1 MKYGYVVFDMDG
13 TLIDTCEAIQHRL
26 GYPLT
31 DRRYS
36 STDLGITI
44 QLMPYRQNALQR
56 PRCAPP
62 SARRAIVGL
71 KMLGVRD
78 EDIQRGI
85 LLWSENIKKYEDTPR
100 AFPGVRELMDGLKAG
115 GCRIGI
121 ATSKNAAELEHSREQ
136 FGDIVSRAD
145 CVICADDTAEHKPEP
160 GPLLK
165 YMERTG
171 AKPSEV
177 LYVGDTV
184 YDMRCARG
192 AGVDFALARW
202 GNPDGRVDADYD
214 EPTPLALLEKL
225 R

>member
-1 MKYGYVVFDMDG
+1 M
-13 TLIDTCEAIQHRL
+13 TARPIRRNAQT
-26 GYPLT
+26 P
-31 DRRYS
+31 DRNGKIFYTS
-36 STDLGITI
+36 ITSLSHI
-44 QLMPYRQNALQR
+44 
-56 PRCAPP
+56 
-62 SARRAIVGL
+62 
-71 KMLGVRD
+71 
-78 EDIQRGI
+78 
-85 LLWSENIKKYEDTPR
+85 
-100 AFPGVRELMDGLKAG
+100 
-115 GCRIGI
+115 
-121 ATSKNAAELEHSREQ
+121 SKQ

-184 YDMRCARG
+184 YDMQCARG

-214 EPTPLALLEKL
+214 EPTPMALLEKL

>member
-1 MKYGYVVFDMDG
+1 MKYGHVVFDMDG
-13 TLIDTCEAIQHRL
+13 TLIDTCEAIQRSL
-26 GYPLT
+26 RDTIAMLT
-31 DRRYS
+31 GNTPTEAEVRA
-36 STDLGITI
+36 TFGT
-44 QLMPYRQNALQR
+44 
-56 PRCAPP
+56 P
-62 SARRAIVGL
+62 SDAGL

-78 EDIQRGI
+78 EDIPRGI

-100 AFPGVRELMDGLKAG
+100 AFPGVRELMDGLKAA
-115 GCRIGI
+115 GCRLGI
-121 ATSKNAAELEHSREQ
+121 ATSKNTAELEHSRKQ
-136 FGDIVSRAD
+136 FGDIVSRVD
-145 CVICADDTAEHKPEP
+145 CIICADDTAEHKPKP

-165 YMERTG
+165 YMEYTG
-171 AKPSEV
+171 ARPSEV

-184 YDMRCARG
+184 YDMQCARG

>member
-13 TLIDTCEAIQHRL
+13 TLIDTCEAIQQSLRDTIVM
-26 GYPLT
+26 LT
-31 DRRYS
+31 GKTPAKAEMRA
-36 STDLGITI
+36 TFGT
-44 QLMPYRQNALQR
+44 
-56 PRCAPP
+56 P
-62 SARRAIVGL
+62 SDVGL

-85 LLWSENIKKYEDTPR
+85 LLWSENIKKY
-100 AFPGVRELMDGLKAG
+100 
-115 GCRIGI
+115 
-121 ATSKNAAELEHSREQ
+121 
-136 FGDIVSRAD
+136 GDIVSRAD

-184 YDMRCARG
+184 YDMQCARG

>member
-13 TLIDTCEAIQHRL
+13 TLIDTCEAIQQSLRDTIVM
-26 GYPLT
+26 LT
-31 DRRYS
+31 GK
-36 STDLGITI
+36 TPAKAE
-44 QLMPYRQNALQR
+44 M
-56 PRCAPP
+56 
-62 SARRAIVGL
+62 RATL
-71 KMLGVRD
+71 
-78 EDIQRGI
+78 

>member
-13 TLIDTCEAIQHRL
+13 TLIDTCEAIQRSL
-26 GYPLT
+26 RDTVAALT
-31 DRRYS
+31 GREPTAADMRATFGTPSDAGLRM
-36 STDLGITI
+36 LGI
-44 QLMPYRQNALQR
+44 
-56 PRCAPP
+56 
-62 SARRAIVGL
+62 
-71 KMLGVRD
+71 RD

-85 LLWSENIKKYEDTPR
+85 LLWGENIKRYEDTSR
-100 AFPGVRELMDGLKAG
+100 VFPGVRELMDGLKAG

-121 ATSKNAAELEHSREQ
+121 ATSKNAAELEHSREK
-136 FGDIVSRAD
+136 FEDIVSRAD
-145 CVICADDTAEHKPEP
+145 CVICADDTEEHKPKP

-171 AKPSEV
+171 ARPSEV

-192 AGVDFALARW
+192 AGADFALARW
-202 GNPDGRVDADYD
+202 GNPGGSVDADYD
-214 EPTPLALLEKL
+214 EPTPLALLERL